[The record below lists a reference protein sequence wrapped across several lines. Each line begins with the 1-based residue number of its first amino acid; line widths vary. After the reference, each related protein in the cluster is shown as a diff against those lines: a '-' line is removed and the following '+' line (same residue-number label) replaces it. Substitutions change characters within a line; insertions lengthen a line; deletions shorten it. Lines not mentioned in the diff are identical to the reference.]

1 MTSGIVHT
9 ISSLKVAV
17 MLTYQIMEL
26 ANSLALGTGLS
37 GM

>member
-1 MTSGIVHT
+1 MSSGIVHT

-17 MLTYQIMEL
+17 VLTDQKMGL
-26 ANSLALGTGLS
+26 ANSPDLETGLS